1 MTAVVGSANWFKYDT
16 EDGKAYFHNPTM
28 GLTQW
33 EAPPKDATS
42 MPDLGG
48 FGDLKLGGDTSD
60 VFQYQ
65 PNDNEL
71 TGLTVHGPQA
81 DQALQ
86 GSNQQQPQQQ
96 QPNFGGRGIEM
107 QTSSNFSTEPAGRIT
122 GGQVPQNEVGAAGGA
137 NNQLMGA
144 MGAAAAGAIFSSFT
158 NAANAATDDSGG
170 GIGASLLA
178 RAQKLFDVSTDDV
191 VKRLKLAALPYPP
204 QDASVSNDFRMRPD
218 YYGPFWVATT
228 AVLFLAAT
236 GNFARLLEVGGSTD
250 FKADYSLVSL
260 AASIIYGCLIM
271 VPLAVRAAL
280 YCAGQEADTIN
291 FHQLICVYGYS
302 LTPAIPVSMISIVPS
317 DLVRWLA
324 CFAGLAISL
333 FFVRANLW
341 TDISVESTQLKW
353 SLIGG
358 VTLAQA
364 TIFLT
369 YRVHFFHA

>member
-1 MTAVVGSANWFKYDT
+1 MTAVGGSSNWFKYDT
-16 EDGKAYFHNPTM
+16 EDGKAYFHNPVTSV
-28 GLTQW
+28 TQW
-33 EAPPKDATS
+33 EPPPKDAVS

-65 PNDNEL
+65 PTANEL
-71 TGLTVHGPQA
+71 SGLTVHGPQA

-86 GSNQQQPQQQ
+86 GTDQQQ
-96 QPNFGGRGIEM
+96 QQQANFGGRGIEM
-107 QTSSNFSTEPAGRIT
+107 MAGTNFSAEPAGRMT
-122 GGQVPQNEVGAAGGA
+122 GGQLPQSESGAGAG

-144 MGAAAAGAIFSSFT
+144 VGAAAAGAILNSFS

-170 GIGASLLA
+170 GIRATMLA
-178 RAQKLFDVSTDDV
+178 RAQKLFDVNTDDV
-191 VKRLKLAALPYPP
+191 VKRLKIAALPYPP
-204 QDASVSNDFRMRPD
+204 QDPGASNDFRMRPD
-218 YYGPFWVATT
+218 YYGPFWVSTT

-236 GNFARLLEVGGSTD
+236 GNFARLIELGGSTD

-260 AASIIYGCLIM
+260 AASMIYGCLFM
-271 VPLAVRAAL
+271 VPVAVRGAL

-302 LTPAIPVSMISIVPS
+302 LTPAIPVAMISILPS
-317 DLVRWLA
+317 DMVRSLA
-324 CFAGLAISL
+324 CLAGLAISL
-333 FFVRANLW
+333 LFVRTNLW
-341 TDISVESTQLKW
+341 TDISVEAPQLKW

-364 TIFLT
+364 TIFLV
-369 YRVHFFHA
+369 YRMHFFHA